1 MGARVLVFAV
11 VAAAV
16 VLGVAGGAAGSNS
29 TSYNDPAGDSANA
42 PDLTGIA
49 ISNDD
54 AGKITFAVSYGNRP
68 GGLND
73 QDQVQIWID
82 SDQNGSTGDEAGS
95 DYVVALDK
103 RGPALK
109 HVTPSGL
116 EDTPDSTLS
125 GSADGT
131 TVSIDRSELGNTSK
145 FSFYVLGITRID
157 NSRDDAPDAQDRV
170 FVYSLTA
177 PRPTQV
183 LVAFNPKAPKAGARF
198 LATVV
203 LVTFDDGSSTIPL
216 SLPVTCRATLNGKPI
231 RARVIPMA
239 CVWKL
244 PKSAKG
250 KRFAFTITV
259 TSNGSKGTFGPW
271 RYKVR

>member
-1 MGARVLVFAV
+1 MGTRVLAMAA

-29 TSYNDPAGDSANA
+29 TSYDDPAGDSANA

-54 AGKITFAVSYGNRP
+54 PGKITFAVTYGNRP

-82 SDQNGSTGDEAGS
+82 SDQNLSTGDEAGS

-103 RGPALK
+103 GGAAVK
-109 HVTPSGL
+109 HVTPSGI

-131 TVSIDRSELGNTSK
+131 TVSIDRSELGHTSK
-145 FSFYVLGITRID
+145 FYFYVLGITRTD
-157 NSRDDAPDAQDRV
+157 NSRDDAPDAQDKV

-198 LATVV
+198 QATVV
-203 LVTFDDGSSTIPL
+203 LVTFDDGSRTIPL
-216 SLPVTCRATLNGKPI
+216 ALPVTCKATLNGKPI
-231 RARVIPMA
+231 RARVIPLA

-259 TSNGSKGTFGPW
+259 TNNGSKGTFGPW
-271 RYKVR
+271 SYKVR